1 MEPEFWRQRWQENK
15 IGFHLEE
22 VNPYLIEH
30 WPRLAI
36 KPGARVFVP
45 LCGKSMDM
53 AWLTAQGYEVEAVEV
68 SELAIE
74 RFFEEQG
81 LPYERKEEGQW
92 VAYRSGNGAGSVRIW
107 CGDFFNLEAQQLGPI
122 DVVYDRASL
131 IALPPEM
138 RSQYVQK
145 LLELT
150 GSVPQFL
157 ITLSYNQ
164 SQMSG
169 PPFSVEHAEVDELYQ
184 QAYGNV
190 TGPSVEIDVLPS
202 HGHFAARGL
211 TALKECVYLLPVS
224 AASLE

>member
-15 IGFHLEE
+15 IGFHLDE

-30 WPRLAI
+30 WSRLGV
-36 KPGARVFVP
+36 KPGTCVFVP

-53 AWLTAQGYEVEAVEV
+53 AWLAAQGYEVEGIEI

-74 RFFEEQG
+74 QFFSEQG
-81 LPYERKEEGQW
+81 LPYEREEVGEW
-92 VAYRSGNGAGSVRIW
+92 VVYHSGDDSGLVRIW
-107 CGDFFNLEAQQLGPI
+107 CGDFFKLEAPQLGSI

-138 RSQYVQK
+138 RRQYVQK

-150 GSVPQFL
+150 GPVPQFL
-157 ITLSYNQ
+157 ITLSYEQ
-164 SQMSG
+164 SQMPG
-169 PPFSVEHAEVDELYQ
+169 PPFSVEPSEVNELYEP
-184 QAYGNV
+184 AYGKL
-190 TGPSVEIDVLPS
+190 TGPAVEIDVLPT

-211 TALKECVYLLPVS
+211 TALRERVYLLPMS

>member
-15 IGFHLEE
+15 IGFHLDE

-30 WPRLAI
+30 WPRLEV
-36 KPGARVFVP
+36 KPGARVLVP

-53 AWLTAQGYEVEAVEV
+53 AWLAAQGYEVEAVEL
-68 SELAIE
+68 SELAVE
-74 RFFEEQG
+74 QFFTEQ
-81 LPYERKEEGQW
+81 EI
-92 VAYRSGNGAGSVRIW
+92 AYQRQEADGWISYQAANLRIW
-107 CGDFFNLEAQQLGPI
+107 CGDFFELNKDQLGPI

-131 IALPPEM
+131 IALPPDM

-150 GSVPQFL
+150 GPVPQFL
-157 ITLSYNQ
+157 ITLSYDQ
-164 SQMSG
+164 RKMSG
-169 PPFSVEHAEVDELYQ
+169 PPFAVTHPEVNALYRA
-184 QAYGNV
+184 AYGDL
-190 TGPSVEIDVLPS
+190 TGPDVEIDVLPS